1 MKPYTVGDRPLD
13 DQQMA
18 AAMDDGPTKL
28 VIAGAGTG
36 KTTTLVGRLKHL
48 RDEDVDP
55 NGILVISLTNA
66 SVDDL
71 RRKISS
77 EMPGYRPDVMTIHAL
92 GNRILKKRP
101 MVGTDR
107 AEMIGNILGS
117 LVSKDRRAA
126 NAMLLHVD
134 GMRRSGSSDL
144 SYSGAT
150 IRNRGLRNISDI
162 LFECGIGSVY
172 NPPSYSGKEPMP
184 AFIEVDD
191 GKGHRFKLHQD
202 DPPVISAG
210 KKPEEGWAYLDSRGL
225 DMDRMGSCNLASAVL
240 RTWGHRIPESFGSLI
255 SRCKSTGTS
264 IVDLRTASERLPM
277 NRRTEVIERL
287 WLLDRVWD
295 IYTLQCLEK
304 GLTDY
309 DDMVIQGAQSV
320 RAGRGPGKV
329 YTHVLIDEYQDVS
342 RTLVELVKALRETM
356 GFDLFCVGDD
366 WQSIYSFSGG
376 DVWQMVSFEH
386 VWDEWGEVSVHRI
399 ERTYR
404 SPQQIVDMASR
415 FIRKNANQLTKEIK
429 GTYSPGLPPISL
441 VPVGSDREIARM
453 IANRLENLDREE
465 SVFVIGRTRND
476 IYALGNGSGQ
486 FGFSIGPRDQGSVE
500 VMFRTWDDDVGDWKD
515 DRTIRFITAHSSKGL
530 EADNV
535 FLLADREKGG
545 FPSQTSDDISDLF
558 SVHDEGIDF
567 AEERRVFYVAMTRA
581 RRRLFMVN
589 LMEEGYAISSES
601 PFMQEIIADNGQII
615 TKSTPFCSEC
625 YGPMRI
631 INVKGR
637 RFYGCCDYPSCRCT
651 KPFYGL

>member
-92 GNRILKKRP
+92 GNRILRKRP

-162 LFECGIGSVY
+162 LFECGISSVY

-202 DPPVISAG
+202 DPPVISTG

-225 DMDRMGSCNLASAVL
+225 DMDRIDLNNLAVFIMWHLQIATATALLETTAKV
-240 RTWGHRIPESFGSLI
+240 TLI
-255 SRCKSTGTS
+255 R
-264 IVDLRTASERLPM
+264 
-277 NRRTEVIERL
+277 NN
-287 WLLDRVWD
+287 
-295 IYTLQCLEK
+295 
-304 GLTDY
+304 
-309 DDMVIQGAQSV
+309 
-320 RAGRGPGKV
+320 
-329 YTHVLIDEYQDVS
+329 THVSFITGDQPIINLKYDYSSGDISPTELELYYPISPYLALLINAKTMKNEVTIDEKQVEELNQAILHASKDFIIGNSKELLELYQ
-342 RTLVELVKALRETM
+342 
-356 GFDLFCVGDD
+356 
-366 WQSIYSFSGG
+366 
-376 DVWQMVSFEH
+376 
-386 VWDEWGEVSVHRI
+386 
-399 ERTYR
+399 
-404 SPQQIVDMASR
+404 
-415 FIRKNANQLTKEIK
+415 
-429 GTYSPGLPPISL
+429 
-441 VPVGSDREIARM
+441 
-453 IANRLENLDREE
+453 
-465 SVFVIGRTRND
+465 
-476 IYALGNGSGQ
+476 
-486 FGFSIGPRDQGSVE
+486 
-500 VMFRTWDDDVGDWKD
+500 
-515 DRTIRFITAHSSKGL
+515 
-530 EADNV
+530 
-535 FLLADREKGG
+535 
-545 FPSQTSDDISDLF
+545 QT
-558 SVHDEGIDF
+558 
-567 AEERRVFYVAMTRA
+567 
-581 RRRLFMVN
+581 
-589 LMEEGYAISSES
+589 
-601 PFMQEIIADNGQII
+601 
-615 TKSTPFCSEC
+615 
-625 YGPMRI
+625 
-631 INVKGR
+631 
-637 RFYGCCDYPSCRCT
+637 
-651 KPFYGL
+651 